1 MSVLHKTH
9 ACRIIAICTNAVGA
23 AGMFY
28 CLPYL
33 LIGPIVEANVMGA
46 PFLSGAVLF
55 GAGLASLTYINTNV
69 V

>member
-1 MSVLHKTH
+1 M
-9 ACRIIAICTNAVGA
+9 CRIIAICTIAVGA

-33 LIGPIVEANVMGA
+33 LVGPIAEAGVMGA

-55 GAGLASLTYINTNV
+55 GAGLASLTYINVSTAEV
-69 V
+69 A